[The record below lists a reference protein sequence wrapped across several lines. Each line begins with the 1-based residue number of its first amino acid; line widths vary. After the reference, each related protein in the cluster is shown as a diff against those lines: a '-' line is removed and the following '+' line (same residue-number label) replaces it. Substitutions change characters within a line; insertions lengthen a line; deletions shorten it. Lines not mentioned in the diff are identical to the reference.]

1 MSTYHSKRAKEFL
14 KNPKKVERHDRTFW
28 SLRQKRDAAA
38 AQLPESG
45 GLNASMQV
53 VLKNTPQPI

>member
-14 KNPKKVERHDRTFW
+14 KNPKKVEDTTAHSGHYVRNEMLLRLSYQNGRTY
-28 SLRQKRDAAA
+28 
-38 AQLPESG
+38 
-45 GLNASMQV
+45 ASMQV